1 MRSVR
6 SLSHR
11 SRTCATALGVVGA
24 LVLAGCATNTETTT
38 PAGSTGGSGAAA
50 AVKAVT
56 ADSKLAAM
64 VPAAVK
70 IGGKLVVG
78 VDSTYAPNEFKDGQG
93 AVIGFDVDL
102 FDAVAAKLGLKTSY
116 VTADFANIIPG
127 VQQGTYSIGVSS
139 FTDNTTRQAQ
149 VDFVDYFTAGS
160 QWAAPVG
167 KTVNPDSACG
177 LTVAVQTGTVQA
189 DPDLP
194 ARSAACTAAGKPEIT
209 VQKYTAQSDA
219 TTAVVLG
226 KVAAMAADSPVTA
239 YAVQQTGGK
248 LALAGDV
255 YEAAPYGY
263 AIAKSQTTFRDA
275 VQQAL
280 QALIADGTY
289 GSVCGKWG
297 VSAGAITKATVNA
310 GKS

>member
-1 MRSVR
+1 MHP
-6 SLSHR
+6 LR
-11 SRTCATALGVVGA
+11 SRPRQLRSSGVALAVVGA
-24 LVLAGCATNTETTT
+24 LALAGCASNTEATT
-38 PAGSTGGSGAAA
+38 PGGATGSSGASTALPT
-50 AVKAVT
+50 VT
-56 ADSKLAAM
+56 ADSALAAM

-78 VDSTYAPNEFKDGQG
+78 VDSTYAPNEFKNDSGG
-93 AVIGFDVDL
+93 VIGFDVDL
-102 FDAVAAKLGLKTSY
+102 FDAVAAKLGLQTSY

-167 KTVNPDSACG
+167 KTVSPDSACG

-194 ARSAACTAAGKPEIT
+194 ARSTACTTAGKPAIT
-209 VQKYTAQSDA
+209 IQQYSAQSDA
-219 TTAVVLG
+219 TTALALG
-226 KVAAMAADSPVTA
+226 KVDAMAADSPVTA

-263 AIAKSQTTFRDA
+263 AVAKTQTPFRDA

-280 QALIADGTY
+280 QALIVDGTY
-289 GSVCGKWG
+289 GKVCDKWG
-297 VSAGAITKATVNA
+297 VAAGEITKATVNA
-310 GKS
+310 GTS

>member
-1 MRSVR
+1 M
-6 SLSHR
+6 
-11 SRTCATALGVVGA
+11 
-24 LVLAGCATNTETTT
+24 
-38 PAGSTGGSGAAA
+38 
-50 AVKAVT
+50 T
-56 ADSKLAAM
+56 ADSALAAK
-64 VPAAVK
+64 VPEAVK

-78 VDSTYAPNEFKDGQG
+78 VDSTYAPNEFKNDSGS
-93 AVIGFDVDL
+93 VIGFDVDL
-102 FDAVAAKLGLKTSY
+102 FDAVAAKLGLQTSY

-160 QWAAPVG
+160 QWAAPAG
-167 KTVNPDSACG
+167 KTVNPDNACG

-194 ARSAACTAAGKPEIT
+194 ARSTACTAAGKPAIT
-209 VQKYTAQSDA
+209 VQQYSAQSDA
-219 TTAVVLG
+219 TTALTLG
-226 KVAAMAADSPVTA
+226 KVDAMAADSPVTA

-248 LALAGDV
+248 LTLAGNV

-263 AIAKSQTTFRDA
+263 AVAKTQAPFRDA

-280 QALIADGTY
+280 QALIDDGTY
-289 GSVCGKWG
+289 AKVCDKWG
-297 VSAGAITKATVNA
+297 VSAGEITKATVNA
-310 GKS
+310 GTS